1 MRIRQKEENEEE
13 EIMWSSSNNSPP
25 AHNYLPNSI
34 EGEEGARVSFVEIL
48 NPHRDAEAI
57 PCQM

>member
-57 PCQM
+57 P